1 MSHRFFHTSDWHLG
15 KKLFKESRLP
25 EQEAFLSW
33 LLVQIKKEKPNV
45 LCISGDIFD
54 TPHPS
59 SEAQALYYGF
69 LKEAVSENEL
79 EIFIIS
85 GNHDSGRFLE
95 APIPFLKDQSIHIV
109 GSLEGQKRTYSYHR
123 EGVSYHLFPY
133 FRSHELYNYA
143 RTNFPEEL
151 GAIEKADATSE
162 TIGLL
167 NKLVD
172 SLFEFKEGQKN
183 VLLAHHLFGNG
194 ELSGSELGLSL
205 SGLESIP
212 LSLLKERFDYVALGH
227 LHNHQY
233 LSRTDPIVCYS
244 GSPISFRFSER
255 KNKKMN
261 MVSLEN
267 QNLEVEE
274 LAIPV
279 FRQLYELKLT
289 PENYKENLLEL
300 VKNQSEEKLESF
312 LEVQI
317 KSNIPLKGISDE
329 IRSLIEQSPIKLL
342 SLQTKI
348 TGHKEADK
356 EMRDSKD
363 ISAEE
368 LFEQFYLNK
377 YEGENNL
384 PIELKNLF
392 NDLLTEARGTS

>member
-1 MSHRFFHTSDWHLG
+1 MSYRFFHTSDWHLG

-25 EQEAFLSW
+25 EQEAFLTW
-33 LLVQIKKEKPNV
+33 LLVQIKIEKPKV

-69 LKEAVSENEL
+69 LKEAVSENDL

-109 GSLEGQKRTYSYHR
+109 GSLEGESRTYSYHR

-133 FRSHELYNYA
+133 FRSHELFNYA
-143 RTNFPEEL
+143 RENFPEEVASL
-151 GAIEKADATSE
+151 NQADQSAE
-162 TIGLL
+162 TYDLL
-167 NKLVD
+167 DKLIN
-172 SLFEFKEGQKN
+172 SLFDFKKGQKN
-183 VLLAHHLFGNG
+183 ILLAHHLFGNG

-212 LSLLKERFDYVALGH
+212 LSLLKEKFDYVALGH

-233 LSRTDPIVCYS
+233 LSKERPTICYS
-244 GSPISFRFSER
+244 GSPIAFRFSER

-261 MVSLEN
+261 SILIENNELVVS
-267 QNLEVEE
+267 E
-274 LAIPV
+274 LSIPV
-279 FRQLYELKLT
+279 FRQLYELKLNGD
-289 PENYKENLLEL
+289 NYRENLLEL
-300 VKNQSEEKLESF
+300 VKNQTNEKLESF

-317 KSNIPLKGISDE
+317 TSNKPLRGVSDE
-329 IRSLIEQSPIKLL
+329 IRQLIDNSSIKLL

-348 TGHKEADK
+348 SKET
-356 EMRDSKD
+356 ETTNNLRDSKD

-368 LFEQFYLNK
+368 LFEQFYLSK
-377 YEGENNL
+377 YEGEKVL
-384 PIELKNLF
+384 PTELKSLF
-392 NDLLTEARGTS
+392 NELLNEARGKQ

>member
-25 EQEAFLSW
+25 EQEAFLTW
-33 LLVQIKKEKPNV
+33 LLVQIKKEKPDT

-69 LKEAVSENEL
+69 LKEAVSENNL

-109 GSLEGQKRTYSYHR
+109 GSLEGRKRTYSYHR
-123 EGVSYHLFPY
+123 DGVSYHLFPY

-143 RTNFPEEL
+143 KENFPSDLEALNAGEQSVETTEL
-151 GAIEKADATSE
+151 LRK
-162 TIGLL
+162 LL
-167 NKLVD
+167 R

-212 LSLLKERFDYVALGH
+212 LSLLKESFDYVALGH

-233 LSRTDPIVCYS
+233 LSKQEPVICYS
-244 GSPISFRFSER
+244 GSPIAFRFSER
-255 KNKKMN
+255 KNKKIN
-261 MVSLEN
+261 IIDVSEN
-267 QNLEVEE
+267 ILEVKECP
-274 LAIPV
+274 IPI
-279 FRQLYELKLT
+279 FRQLYELKLSS
-289 PENYKENLLEL
+289 ENYKENLLEL
-300 VKNQSEEKLESF
+300 VKNQGNDKLEAF

-317 KSNIPLKGISDE
+317 TSNRPLKGVSDE
-329 IRSLIEQSPIKLL
+329 IRSLIGESTIKLL

-348 TGHKEADK
+348 SKEDPTSK
-356 EMRDSKD
+356 NQRDSKEL
-363 ISAEE
+363 SAEE
-368 LFEQFYLNK
+368 LFEQFYLKK
-377 YEGENNL
+377 YEGEQKL
-384 PIELKNLF
+384 PLELKNLF
-392 NDLLTEARGTS
+392 NDLLIEARGRQ

>member
-1 MSHRFFHTSDWHLG
+1 MG
-15 KKLFKESRLP
+15 KKLFKEPRLP
-25 EQEAFLSW
+25 EQEAFLTW
-33 LLVQIKKEKPNV
+33 LLVQIKKEKPKV

-69 LKEAVSENEL
+69 LKEAVSENDL

-95 APIPFLKDQSIHIV
+95 APLPFLKDQSIHIV
-109 GSLEGQKRTYSYHR
+109 GSLEGQKRNYSYHR
-123 EGVSYHLFPY
+123 EGVTYHLFPY

-143 RTNFPEEL
+143 RENFPEEL
-151 GAIEKADATSE
+151 GAINHSE
-162 TIGLL
+162 TSSETMGLL
-167 NKLVD
+167 SKLLE
-172 SLFEFKEGQKN
+172 SLFEFKEGNKN

-212 LSLLKERFDYVALGH
+212 LVLLKENFDYVALGH

-233 LSRTDPIVCYS
+233 LSRKDPVICYS
-244 GSPISFRFSER
+244 GSPIAFRFSER
-255 KNKKMN
+255 KNKKIN
-261 MVSLEN
+261 LVSIEN
-267 QNLEVEE
+267 NELDVQEVP
-274 LAIPV
+274 IPV
-279 FRQLYELKLT
+279 FRELYELKLSS
-289 PENYKENLLEL
+289 ENYKENLLEL
-300 VKNQSEEKLESF
+300 VKNHKEEKLESF

-329 IRSLIEQSPIKLL
+329 IRAIIDQSPIKLL

-348 TGHKEADK
+348 TQV
-356 EMRDSKD
+356 RDEERTKRESKD

-377 YEGENNL
+377 YEGEKKL
-384 PIELKNLF
+384 PLELKNLF
-392 NDLLTEARGTS
+392 NDLLIEARENS